1 MSQPQPKKKKKGHA
15 PAHQNKFAF
24 THNPNSRKT
33 KCILSLPNVGVC
45 RRCHDKLEWRKKYRK
60 YKPRTQP
67 GSCNKCHRKNVVA
80 AYHTVC
86 KDCAW
91 KTEEGTRRRVCA
103 ICVKEHVLAKVAEEE
118 LDSDEERLLISKG
131 KLTLRER
138 KAIERRMLRKR
149 EVKKDDKDHVMEKLE
164 NDNGFDNDDMLV
176 EECKERHDPLV
187 EAVGGISKI
196 LVG

>member
-1 MSQPQPKKKKKGHA
+1 
-15 PAHQNKFAF
+15 
-24 THNPNSRKT
+24 
-33 KCILSLPNVGVC
+33 
-45 RRCHDKLEWRKKYRK
+45 
-60 YKPRTQP
+60 
-67 GSCNKCHRKNVVA
+67 
-80 AYHTVC
+80 
-86 KDCAW
+86 
-91 KTEEGTRRRVCA
+91 
-103 ICVKEHVLAKVAEEE
+103 VLAKVAEEE

-176 EECKERHDPLV
+176 EECKERHDPLL